1 MAVVN
6 VELSEYDALR
16 ESLKDYKERAEKLR
30 NHHY

>member
-16 ESLKDYKERAEKLR
+16 EKYKKPSLLNKIF
-30 NHHY
+30 NW